1 MVPGANDPSW
11 LQLGAEAE
19 AGNLVMERGAAAQC
33 AKRCDDFVVEL
44 SDLRS
49 RASRLAHVDGLGQ
62 LPSGIALSAKFGGK
76 AAGGEGSLDRV
87 LAGHIAVV
95 EQMRD
100 VFLAIENRYAA
111 AEEANTA
118 AAAAVE
124 SQIN

>member
-1 MVPGANDPSW
+1 
-11 LQLGAEAE
+11 
-19 AGNLVMERGAAAQC
+19 
-33 AKRCDDFVVEL
+33 
-44 SDLRS
+44 
-49 RASRLAHVDGLGQ
+49 
-62 LPSGIALSAKFGGK
+62 LPSGIALASKFGRK
-76 AAGGEGSLDRV
+76 ASGGEYSLDQA
-87 LAGHIAVV
+87 LIDHIAEV

>member
-1 MVPGANDPSW
+1 MVTELVWSGLANFAASGE
-11 LQLGAEAE
+11 LAL
-19 AGNLVMERGAAAQC
+19 ERGVAMKC
-33 AKRCDDFVVEL
+33 
-44 SDLRS
+44 
-49 RASRLAHVDGLGQ
+49 ASRCEELVSQ
-62 LPSGIALSAKFGGK
+62 LK
-76 AAGGEGSLDRV
+76 AINDRV
-87 LAGHIAVV
+87 LALTTIDGFGDLLPSGVALAGKFERKASGGDYSLDRALADHITQV

>member
-1 MVPGANDPSW
+1 MKDIQYESKW
-11 LQLGAEAE
+11 L
-19 AGNLVMERGAAAQC
+19 
-33 AKRCDDFVVEL
+33 AKVE
-44 SDLRS
+44 
-49 RASRLAHVDGLGQ
+49 GLGDK
-62 LPSGIALSAKFGGK
+62 LPSGIALAAKFERK
-76 AAGGEGSLDRV
+76 ALGGEYSLDQA
-87 LAGHIAVV
+87 LAEHIAEV

>member
-1 MVPGANDPSW
+1 MAGW
-11 LQLGAEAE
+11 RQLGESAA
-19 AGNLVMERGAAAQC
+19 AGDLRLERGTAQRCAERCNALAARLKDIQYESKWL
-33 AKRCDDFVVEL
+33 AKVE
-44 SDLRS
+44 
-49 RASRLAHVDGLGQ
+49 GLGDK
-62 LPSGIALSAKFGGK
+62 LPSGIALAAKFERK
-76 AAGGEGSLDRV
+76 ALGGEYSLDQA
-87 LAGHIAVV
+87 LAEHIAEV